1 MSTTS
6 ASAPASTK
14 TALLDSAE
22 RLFALNGIDGTSL
35 RAITQDAEANLASVN
50 YHFGSKEGLV
60 RAVFGRRLRPL
71 NARRLESLDE
81 ALRETRRAK
90 RLRGILHAFVGPV
103 LRMRFD
109 RTDGNPEFVQ
119 LMGRTFAESPA
130 QPRREMLEE
139 FEHVL
144 SRFLSALSETF
155 PDLDDDT
162 VAWRFH
168 FTVGAMAYTAA
179 IGRPVSELI
188 RGESVDHASDVDQI
202 IERLVDFLEIS
213 WARGE
218 LSRPGG
224 DA

>member
-1 MSTTS
+1 MRKTDT
-6 ASAPASTK
+6 ATPASTK

-22 RLFALNGIDGTSL
+22 RLFASNGIDGTSL

-71 NARRLESLDE
+71 NARRLESLDK
-81 ALRETRRAK
+81 ALMETRRSE

-109 RTDGNPEFVQ
+109 GTAGNPEFVQ

-130 QPRREMLEE
+130 QPRRELLEE
-139 FEHVL
+139 FQHVL

-155 PDLDDDT
+155 PDLDPDAI
-162 VAWRFH
+162 AWRFH
-168 FTVGAMAYTAA
+168 FTVGAMAYTVA

-188 RGESVDHASDVDQI
+188 RGESVDHTSDVDEI
-202 IERLVDFLEIS
+202 IERLVDFLEMS
-213 WARGE
+213 WAGAE
-218 LSRPGG
+218 LSRTRG
-224 DA
+224 AS

>member
-1 MSTTS
+1 MTTTDTS
-6 ASAPASTK
+6 VPAPTK

-22 RLFALNGIDGTSL
+22 KLFAIHGIDGTSL
-35 RAITQDAEANLASVN
+35 RAITQDAQANLASVN

-71 NARRLESLDE
+71 NARRLESLDL
-81 ALRETRRAK
+81 ALQETGRSK

-109 RTDGNPEFVQ
+109 RTAGNPEFVQ

-130 QPRREMLEE
+130 QPRRELLEE
-139 FEHVL
+139 FQHVL

-155 PDLDDDT
+155 PELDPDT
-162 VAWRFH
+162 VAWQFH

-188 RGESVDHASDVDQI
+188 RGESVDHACDVDQI
-202 IERLVDFLEIS
+202 TDRLVDFLEMA
-213 WARGE
+213 WTGATLE
-218 LSRPGG
+218 RPGG
-224 DA
+224 VS

>member
-1 MSTTS
+1 MTTTDTS
-6 ASAPASTK
+6 VPAPTK

-22 RLFALNGIDGTSL
+22 KLFAIHGIDGTSL
-35 RAITQDAEANLASVN
+35 RAITQDAQANLASVN

-71 NARRLESLDE
+71 NARRLESLDL
-81 ALRETRRAK
+81 ALQETGRSK

-109 RTDGNPEFVQ
+109 RTAGNPEFVQ

-130 QPRREMLEE
+130 QPRRELLEE
-139 FEHVL
+139 FQHVL

-155 PDLDDDT
+155 PELDPDT
-162 VAWRFH
+162 VAWQFH

-188 RGESVDHASDVDQI
+188 RGESVDHACDVDQI
-202 IERLVDFLEIS
+202 TDRLVDFLEMA
-213 WARGE
+213 WTGAALE
-218 LSRPGG
+218 RPGG
-224 DA
+224 VS